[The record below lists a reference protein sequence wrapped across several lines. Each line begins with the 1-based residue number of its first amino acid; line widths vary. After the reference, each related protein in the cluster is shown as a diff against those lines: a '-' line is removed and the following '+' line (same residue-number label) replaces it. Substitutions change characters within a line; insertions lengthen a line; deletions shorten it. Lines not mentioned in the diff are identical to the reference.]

1 MSFCCNVLSE
11 SFCQRIAVRSWLQF
25 SPNSSDFRK
34 VRESL
39 GLRVITPIELIT
51 QLALVGGRRVLSVLS
66 MNQLTL
72 QLPETLHQQL
82 TCLAESEGISLNQYI
97 GRILWLG
104 GMRFS
109 THFNGFF
116 ILARNL
122 FAGGFGCK
130 TIALKG
136 LQNNRCIAR
145 S

>member
-1 MSFCCNVLSE
+1 MSAPAKFQPTSPPFRWDE
-11 SFCQRIAVRSWLQF
+11 AGGIRIG
-25 SPNSSDFRK
+25 SS
-34 VRESL
+34 
-39 GLRVITPIELIT
+39 RVILDSL
-51 QLALVGGRRVLSVLS
+51 LAAYHNGSTRAHFMVGG
-66 MNQLTL
+66 MQ
-72 QLPETLHQQL
+72 
-82 TCLAESEGISLNQYI
+82 
-97 GRILWLG
+97 
-104 GMRFS
+104 FS

>member
-1 MSFCCNVLSE
+1 MGRAHFM
-11 SFCQRIAVRSWLQF
+11 
-25 SPNSSDFRK
+25 
-34 VRESL
+34 
-39 GLRVITPIELIT
+39 
-51 QLALVGGRRVLSVLS
+51 VGG
-66 MNQLTL
+66 MQ
-72 QLPETLHQQL
+72 
-82 TCLAESEGISLNQYI
+82 
-97 GRILWLG
+97 
-104 GMRFS
+104 FS